1 VKNDEAEKTTALNEQ
16 RHSKREFSSALDVVA
31 VLLTNILLKNILVI
45 LQKHKPVT
53 QYFRSNCNIPA
64 VAHSLSADSSK
75 TGIFH
80 DVASSLSTGR
90 ASSGN

>member
-1 VKNDEAEKTTALNEQ
+1 M
-16 RHSKREFSSALDVVA
+16 SLDVMA
-31 VLLTNILLKNILVI
+31 VLLTNILLKNIRVI

-53 QYFRSNCNIPA
+53 HFRSNCNIPA
-64 VAHSLSADSSK
+64 GAHSLSADNSK